1 MVPGYPTVLTMEM
14 FFSIMVG
21 VRVVGPVLRRT
32 HATGGSF
39 FFSESLVGRV
49 MPSVSHTEKHDQG
62 PASKKKTYFGVGI

>member
-39 FFSESLVGRV
+39 FFSESLVGQV
-49 MPSVSHTEKHDQG
+49 MPSVSHTEKNDQG
-62 PASKKKTYFGVGI
+62 PASKKKHTLG

>member
-39 FFSESLVGRV
+39 FFSESLVGQV
-49 MPSVSHTEKHDQG
+49 MPSVSHTEKMTKDRQ
-62 PASKKKTYFGVGI
+62 AKKTYFGVGI